1 MYMGTISS
9 VLVDTF
15 QYSTVT
21 SEGLESDA
29 GSVVSSFHTRW
40 TTTENVLQ
48 WLCIFDFGNT

>member
-1 MYMGTISS
+1 MGNISS

-29 GSVVSSFHTRW
+29 GAVVGSFHTLNW
-40 TTTENVLQ
+40 TTTENVPLY
-48 WLCIFDFGNT
+48 LCIFDFGNT